1 MTPSLGIERSSHWW
15 ESIALTTAPTQ
26 HCKESFC
33 LCKVLKVKAHYSDT
47 FLGYPQVAQV
57 ERPPM
62 HEYIRKLLYKD
73 LSKTTTEK
81 VMRPTMREYI
91 EINNYF
97 LSENRFNLEVIE
109 NQYLL

>member
-1 MTPSLGIERSSHWW
+1 MMPSLAIERGSHWW
-15 ESIALTTAPTQ
+15 ESIAVTTAPTLLSVG
-26 HCKESFC
+26 CKESFC

-91 EINNYF
+91 KINNYL
-97 LSENRFNLEVIE
+97 LSENRIQFRSDW
-109 NQYLL
+109 